1 MWWRIAHAI
10 VLLCSLNY
18 SSISINGFLISNG
31 NSIRYIQRQSYEK
44 NMRVYTTST
53 TRHASSLLNDNT
65 DEMVYTT
72 ANIDYSAANEY
83 IRAHYNQS
91 NYFATSSTQDGASSS
106 IDEHQIYN
114 GRVLQSSKYD
124 NNTKEMLIDNG
135 LAIIQSP
142 LLPNDNSIDWS
153 NMNDIQTSYL
163 PKLESIL
170 HNLFP
175 IISSYCFWNPML
187 RGTELEISRTENGN
201 EIPTANI
208 ASLVHIDTD
217 VGAHNIEDL
226 INIVDKNKVQSSTQ
240 SSSNKFNKE
249 NVANDIIQNNR
260 RFAII
265 NFWRNIDEEPISNS
279 PLAILASRYENETI
293 AFPNQQPD
301 MNKSKWYTFPY
312 ATHDEVIVF
321 YQYDRNVQ
329 QPSDLWHCAIS
340 TPATESSSCTKPRKS
355 FDIRAFVLL
364 DECVPDVRYIIH
376 VSLNSPLSSS
386 SKKREMTDNQLITF
400 HILLSAYAAALLVMG
415 DRTKMPWLLEL
426 LFQSR

>member
-10 VLLCSLNY
+10 VVLLCCY
-18 SSISINGFLISNG
+18 CTIISVNGFLIGNG
-31 NSIRYIQRQSYEK
+31 NNIRYIGQSYEK
-44 NMRVYTTST
+44 NMRVYTTRIATKEESI
-53 TRHASSLLNDNT
+53 RLPSSLSD
-65 DEMVYTT
+65 DSAEDDMVYTR

-83 IRAHYNQS
+83 IRAHYNHS
-91 NYFATSSTQDGASSS
+91 SYFATSTQDGASS
-106 IDEHQIYN
+106 IVEHEIYN

-124 NNTKEMLIDNG
+124 NNAKEMLIDNG

-142 LLPNDNSIDWS
+142 LLPNDSIDWS
-153 NMNDIQTSYL
+153 NMNDIQSTYL
-163 PKLESIL
+163 PKLEHIL

-175 IISSYCFWNPML
+175 TTISSYCFWNPML
-187 RGTELEISRTENGN
+187 RGIELEMSRTENGLDD
-201 EIPTANI
+201 IPTANI

-217 VGAHNIEDL
+217 VGAYESIEDL
-226 INIVDKNKVQSSTQ
+226 INIVDKNKVESPTQ
-240 SSSNKFNKE
+240 SKSNEFNKE
-249 NVANDIIQNNR
+249 DVANDIIQNNK

-279 PLAILASRYENETI
+279 PLAILSSRYENETI

-340 TPATESSSCTKPRKS
+340 TPPATESTSPRRS

-364 DECVPDVRYIIH
+364 DECVPNELDRFSSDRTRPI
-376 VSLNSPLSSS
+376 LNFEESGCFCNAQAE
-386 SKKREMTDNQLITF
+386 KREREKSSD
-400 HILLSAYAAALLVMG
+400 
-415 DRTKMPWLLEL
+415 
-426 LFQSR
+426 